1 MYKGRGFINPKQPNG
16 PSFPSID
23 TMANINCVSID
34 NFALYIDKIPDYQQY
49 RQHYIDTLQKAIT
62 KIKTNTGYSWYDAHE
77 LKIINDIIQ
86 IIVSEPQTD
95 EDNKPYPDGRLKT
108 ICPEL
113 LKKLRSSG
121 IITGGKYRRQTN
133 KQKIRKHSHK
143 NCKSKKNR
151 KSNRSS
157 NKRR

>member
-1 MYKGRGFINPKQPNG
+1 MSRGFINPKQTIG
-16 PSFPSID
+16 PSFPSIG
-23 TMANINCVSID
+23 TMVNINCVSID

-49 RQHYIDTLQKAIT
+49 RQHYIDTLQNAIT
-62 KIKTNTGYSWYDAHE
+62 KIKNNTGFSWYSFHE
-77 LKIINDIIQ
+77 LKIINDIIR

-95 EDNKPYPDGRLKT
+95 EDNRPYPDGRLKT

-113 LKKLRSSG
+113 LTKLRSSG
-121 IITGGKYRRQTN
+121 IITGGKYRRQT
-133 KQKIRKHSHK
+133 KKIKHSHK
-143 NCKSKKNR
+143 NRKSKKNR